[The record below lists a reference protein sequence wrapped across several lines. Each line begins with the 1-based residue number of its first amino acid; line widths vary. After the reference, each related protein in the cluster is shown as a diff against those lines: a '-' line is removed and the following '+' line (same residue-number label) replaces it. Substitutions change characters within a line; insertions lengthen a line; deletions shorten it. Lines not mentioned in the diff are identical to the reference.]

1 MMRNYIS
8 YCVFLFA
15 LLLMNGCQKDDRMNN
30 MVDDT
35 IYIRD
40 YKENKITVFD
50 WGKFDYNVTI
60 IKAGIGQKATTVNFQ
75 LDEAY
80 LADYNAKEG
89 TNYKLLPADCYTMGN
104 SVLTFGDKDTQRDV
118 PFIFDSEKIKA
129 LQGKYKEQY
138 VLPCRIES
146 KGGLLQPLKPEM
158 GVVLLIPIV
167 KDPFLEFISPG
178 LQLDL
183 VKLTPTSAEQIKGEA
198 VVATNYPNQWSL
210 DYEIEEYPAA
220 LDAYNAT
227 IKEEEKDKRLKLLPK
242 AAYQLPQMP
251 YKVGEK
257 KNKATFDFTII
268 RKGLVSGT
276 TNLFGEYALPLRI
289 KSVSKNSINP
299 EASTILIPVSFQP
312 PDIVRTGWKVI
323 QASSEWIGGGEKE
336 NILDGKTET
345 FWHNIWMGGEPP
357 LPHFLI
363 IDLGKEQE
371 MMAIELIRRAN
382 NDLKTVLF
390 EVSTD
395 NKTYIPVGKVD
406 FGTNNPK
413 HTLMTNIPTTKARYL
428 KCIVTESN
436 RPPSSAI
443 AEIYVKGL

>member
-75 LDEAY
+75 IDEAY

-89 TNYKLLPADCYTMGN
+89 TNYKLLPMDCYTIGN
-104 SVLTFGDKDTQRDV
+104 SALEFGEKDTQRDV
-118 PFIFDSEKIKA
+118 HFVFDSDKIKA

-138 VLPCRIES
+138 ALPCRIVSE
-146 KGGLLQPLKPEM
+146 GNLLKPLKPEM
-158 GVVLLIPIV
+158 GAVLLIPSV

-183 VKLTPTSAEQIKGEA
+183 VKLTPTGAEQVKGEA
-198 VVATNYPNQWSL
+198 VVTTNYPNRWDL

-220 LDAYNAT
+220 LDAYNAA
-227 IKEEEKDKRLKLLPK
+227 IKEEEKEKRLKLLPK
-242 AAYQLPQMP
+242 AAYQLSQMP
-251 YKVGEK
+251 YKIEAK
-257 KNKATFDFTII
+257 KNKGSFEFTII

-299 EASTILIPVSFQP
+299 EASTILVPVSFQP
-312 PDIVRTGWKVI
+312 PDIARTGWKVI

-336 NILDGKTET
+336 NILDGNVDTY
-345 FWHNIWMGGEPP
+345 WHNIWMGGEPP

-363 IDLGKEQE
+363 IDLGKEHE

-443 AEIYVKGL
+443 AEVYVKGL